1 MEQNEFDLN
10 MDGKLD
16 ENEIKLANDRWKS
29 RRMMAWK
36 ALYGIFIG
44 FIVFVAIMVFTEVSD
59 PKLKFL
65 SEMMGWYFF
74 SCTSVIGA
82 YMGFSTY
89 SAKK

>member
-1 MEQNEFDLN
+1 MEEDMDLDG
-10 MDGKLD
+10 DGKLNAQ
-16 ENEIKLANDRWKS
+16 ELKIANDRWKA
-29 RRMMAWK
+29 RRLMAWK

-44 FIVFVAIMVFTEVSD
+44 LVIFVVLIAFTEVSE

-74 SCTSVIGA
+74 SCTSIIGA